1 MKLTVKFWLTTILF
15 SLSILESY
23 SQLIINE
30 IMQSNVDC
38 ITDDLNEFPDSWVEL
53 YNSSKSI
60 VNLGEYKIGV
70 TDRPEDAWQ
79 LRSENVASGR
89 YVIIYCDKEANGKHT
104 NFRLE
109 SDKGGAVY
117 LFHNNEVPLYF
128 RKRGKVLIYSSST
141 PLISSPQFG
150 QKFGILP

>member
-60 VNLGEYKIGV
+60 ICN
-70 TDRPEDAWQ
+70 
-79 LRSENVASGR
+79 S
-89 YVIIYCDKEANGKHT
+89 
-104 NFRLE
+104 
-109 SDKGGAVY
+109 
-117 LFHNNEVPLYF
+117 
-128 RKRGKVLIYSSST
+128 
-141 PLISSPQFG
+141 
-150 QKFGILP
+150 